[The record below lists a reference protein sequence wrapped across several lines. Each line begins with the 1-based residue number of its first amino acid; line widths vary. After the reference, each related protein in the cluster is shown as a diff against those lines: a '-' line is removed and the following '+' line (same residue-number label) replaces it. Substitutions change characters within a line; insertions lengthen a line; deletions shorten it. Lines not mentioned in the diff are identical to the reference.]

1 MAQPRLYVRF
11 PLEIY
16 HTIKNHAKDTNSTL
30 SAVIAVAVTAYFE
43 KQKKD

>member
-1 MAQPRLYVRF
+1 MPQPRLNVKF

-16 HTIKNHAKDTNSTL
+16 HKIKNHAKDTNSNM
-30 SAVIAVAVTAYFE
+30 SAVIAVALTAYFD

>member
-1 MAQPRLYVRF
+1 MAQLRLNVKF

-16 HTIKNHAKDTNSTL
+16 HDIKNHAKETDSTL
-30 SAVIAVAVTAYFE
+30 SAVIAAAVAAYFD